1 MPICPKYLRL
11 GATFIADWESTGYPS
26 LWLDRQMLLKILY
39 DNLKHKDRV
48 LTNKRVV
55 HVEMSSTG
63 VLVTTEDG
71 SSYSGDILVGGDGV
85 HSKVRQE
92 MWRIASSGASSADAF
107 PPEEKSSKC
116 PKEEKEKGTKRKTSS
131 AIQQDKVTPGTIAK
145 KFIRSCAIEH
155 EVHLRDLKMPSQLPS
170 WCYSTG
176 RLVSWPYVPSTL
188 RTRRAGILVLIPRI
202 RRDEARRGHPQVLK
216 GRRVTSRGTI
226 P

>member
-1 MPICPKYLRL
+1 MPICPKTVRL
-11 GATFIADWESTGYPS
+11 GTIFFADWKSTGYPS

-55 HVEMSSTG
+55 HVEMSPTG

-92 MWRIASSGASSADAF
+92 MWRIASSGASFADPF
-107 PPEEKSSKC
+107 PPEERSSKC
-116 PKEEKEKGTKRKTSS
+116 PKEERETNS
-131 AIQQDKVTPGTIAK
+131 AIQQNRVTLLGAVAK
-145 KFIRSCAIEH
+145 SFTHSRAIKH
-155 EVHLRDLKMPSQLPS
+155 EVHLWNLQMPRELPS

-176 RLVSWPYVPSTL
+176 LLVSWPYVPNTL
-188 RTRRAGILVLIPRI
+188 RAGRTGILVLIPRI
-202 RRDEARRGHPQVLK
+202 RRDEARRGHPQVFK
-216 GRRVTSRGTI
+216 GR
-226 P
+226 